1 MSNKASFVW
10 YISCI
15 HILQLVWLP
24 CHPLCIYSV
33 VSLSDRVKN
42 EQLKALNRGEDISR
56 VVVYLFLILSL
67 IQVAV
72 FV

>member
-1 MSNKASFVW
+1 MVYIVYTYFAASVTA
-10 YISCI
+10 
-15 HILQLVWLP
+15 